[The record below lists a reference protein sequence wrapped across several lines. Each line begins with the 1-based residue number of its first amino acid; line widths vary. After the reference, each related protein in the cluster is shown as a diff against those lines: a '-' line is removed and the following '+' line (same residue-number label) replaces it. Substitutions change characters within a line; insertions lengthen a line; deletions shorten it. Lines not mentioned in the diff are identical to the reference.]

1 MRSRSSRTQTAKKPG
16 SNLTRFF
23 VQAYFRLTRILNAM
37 RGFGLATKIA
47 VPFVLLFMA
56 LLVAVGFVLAREI
69 FREIEN
75 YVENELDYKLT
86 VASDLRMPLNEAFLQ
101 ALQRKP
107 EEGERGAELI
117 VLSERG
123 APLTTLETN
132 SAQDVALLRAVISA
146 ASTPEKFP
154 GLGGQEALE
163 RTLSTRMDLAD
174 ERYLVFYRTRLL
186 GGSFRQY
193 FVLYP
198 QSNIEA
204 VQRRALWRMAGL
216 GVGGLLLAALL
227 GRLVAHWIIRPV
239 RRLALSAGQ
248 LAAGGLNEP
257 LEPAA
262 VEATD
267 EIGELTRAF
276 AAMVESLRRSQN
288 ELVKA
293 ERLAATGK
301 LAASVAHEIR
311 NPLTSLRMTLQML
324 AEKDEKQH
332 HGADREAY
340 QVVLGEIDRLALAVE
355 ELLTFARP
363 RPPQR
368 VPTDLNRLV
377 LDTVKFL
384 ERQLL
389 HSRIKAVVET
399 DATLPAAVA
408 VDPNKV
414 RQLLVNLILNAM
426 QAMVRDGTVTLRT
439 RGFPDQRKAVLEVA
453 DTGPGIQAEVRDR
466 VFDPFVSTKP
476 GGGGLGLAIAKQVV
490 EEHGGAIRFETGATG
505 TIFFVEFP
513 VDVETTV

>member
-1 MRSRSSRTQTAKKPG
+1 
-16 SNLTRFF
+16 
-23 VQAYFRLTRILNAM
+23 M

-56 LLVAVGFVLAREI
+56 LLAALGFVLAREI
-69 FREIEN
+69 FREIESQ
-75 YVENELDYKLT
+75 VEGELDYKLT
-86 VASDLRMPLNEAFLQ
+86 VASDPRMPLNEAFLQ

-117 VLSERG
+117 VFSERG
-123 APLTTLETN
+123 APLTTLETRGE
-132 SAQDVALLRAVISA
+132 QDAAILRDLLA
-146 ASTPEKFP
+146 AATTPGRFP
-154 GLGGQEALE
+154 GLDGQEALE
-163 RTLSTRMDLAD
+163 RTLSTRMDLGA
-174 ERYLVFYRTRLL
+174 ERFLIFYRSRLM

-193 FVLYP
+193 FVIYP

-204 VQRRALWRMAGL
+204 VQRRALWRMAGF
-216 GVGGLLLAALL
+216 GAAGLLLAALL

-239 RRLALSAGQ
+239 RRLAVSAGR

-257 LEPAA
+257 LEPEAA
-262 VEATD
+262 AATD

-311 NPLTSLRMTLQML
+311 NPLTSLRMTVQML

-332 HGADREAY
+332 QGADREAY
-340 QVVLGEIDRLALAVE
+340 HVILGEIDRLALAVE

-377 LDTVKFL
+377 QDTVKFL
-384 ERQLL
+384 ERQLQ
-389 HSRIKAVVET
+389 HARVKAVVEA
-399 DATLPAAVA
+399 DGALPPAVA
-408 VDPNKV
+408 VDPNKI

-439 RGFPDQRKAVLEVA
+439 RWEPARRVAVLEVA
-453 DTGPGIQAEVRDR
+453 DTGPGIPAEVRDR
-466 VFDPFVSTKP
+466 IFDPFVSTKP
-476 GGGGLGLAIAKQVV
+476 GGGGLGLAIAKQVA
-490 EEHGGAIRFETGATG
+490 EEHGGTIRFETGKTG
-505 TIFFVEFP
+505 TTFFVELA
-513 VDVETTV
+513 T